1 VGKKVVMLMK
11 EKFFIF
17 VVCILCFIHCDKGLS
32 PPDTP
37 QEKSGISGT
46 VYFQN
51 WPPLDSLFDIRV
63 VIFQE
68 YPPQNI
74 VGEIISGRAFLY
86 PSLNDTFRIPFN
98 IDSLFYAIELEPA
111 TYEYLVVAHQFG
123 TDLYNDWQVVGQYDN
138 TPQDSLPTTIHL
150 DEGQLLTD
158 LNIWVD
164 FDNLPPQPF

>member
-1 VGKKVVMLMK
+1 MMMK

-17 VVCILCFIHCDKGLS
+17 IFCILCFIYCDKGLS
-32 PPDTP
+32 PYDIP
-37 QEKSGISGT
+37 QEQSGISGT

-51 WPPLDSLFDIRV
+51 WPPPDSLFDIRV
-63 VIFQE
+63 VIFRE

-74 VGEIISGRAFLY
+74 VGEIISGNAFLY
-86 PSLNDTFRIPFN
+86 PSLNDTVRIPFY
-98 IDSLFYAIELEPA
+98 IDSLFYAMELEPG

-123 TDLYNDWQVVGQYDN
+123 TEVYKDWQVAGQYDI

-150 DEGQLLTD
+150 EEGQLLID

-164 FDNLPPQPF
+164 FDSLPPQPF